1 MKIQYGGRER
11 SEMVVEVGG
20 GKKWIFFLLLPKTL
34 PFPPINFQL
43 ETSRRGDKAKEE
55 NEIYLDR
62 INYVFFSPSF
72 ASVFR
77 RFFVACFD

>member
-1 MKIQYGGRER
+1 MGEEARRWWLED
-11 SEMVVEVGG
+11 GG
-20 GKKWIFFLLLPKTL
+20 GQKMDFFLLLPKTL

-62 INYVFFSPSF
+62 INYVFFLPSP
-72 ASVFR
+72 
-77 RFFVACFD
+77 RFFGVFFCRLF